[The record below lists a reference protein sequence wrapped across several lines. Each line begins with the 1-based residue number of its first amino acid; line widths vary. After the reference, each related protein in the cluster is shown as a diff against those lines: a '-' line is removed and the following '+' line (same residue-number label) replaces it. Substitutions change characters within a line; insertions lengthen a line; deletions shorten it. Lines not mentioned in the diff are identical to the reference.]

1 MVGLATGVE
10 GCTRGG
16 VMGEELWE
24 QSEEELVCKQQQLTT
39 VKLDRKTFYL
49 KDTG

>member
-1 MVGLATGVE
+1 MGLATGVG

-16 VMGEELWE
+16 VMGEDLWG
-24 QSEEELVCKQQQLTT
+24 QSEEELVCKEQQLIT
-39 VKLDRKTFYL
+39 VKLDRKIFYL